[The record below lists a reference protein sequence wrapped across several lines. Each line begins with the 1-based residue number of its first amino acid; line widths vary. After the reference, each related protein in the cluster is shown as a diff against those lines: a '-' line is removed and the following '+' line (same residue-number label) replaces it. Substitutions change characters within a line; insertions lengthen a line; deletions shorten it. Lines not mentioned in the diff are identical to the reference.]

1 MKHPLHIFPAARP
14 RLAARQQAGT
24 RHIVTPHPARHNS
37 TRTATDIR
45 MQPRVRHLS
54 GLRRWVAALC
64 CTAVLAGC
72 ATPTQNGAAADAA
85 TAPSEARP
93 VRVRLLFAGDVMA
106 HTPQLTAART
116 ADGQYDFRPVFAYLK
131 PHFAE
136 ADAVIVNLETTLSP
150 EPPFSGYPC
159 FRTPASMADA
169 LRDAGVDMAVLANNH
184 CCDAGERGIRR
195 TARELERCG
204 IRHTGVF
211 ADSIDFVARNP
222 LLFEQRGIRFALL
235 NYTYSTNGN
244 PVPKGVIVNRI
255 DSALMVRDLERVRR
269 DSVDCT
275 IVCIHWGVEYER
287 RENGSQRHLA
297 DLLRRHGADI
307 IIGSHPHV
315 VQPFRADSLH
325 AVFYSLGNFVSN
337 QRWRYSDGGLMAEVT
352 ATRRPSGRMSYT
364 ARPVPVW
371 VLHPGYRIVPP
382 EVGDTLPMA
391 PAVRAQYERFMEDTR
406 RTLGE

>member
-1 MKHPLHIFPAARP
+1 MKHPLHIFPTARP
-14 RLAARQQAGT
+14 RLAARQQTGT
-24 RHIVTPHPARHNS
+24 RHTEAPHPARDNS

-45 MQPRVRHLS
+45 MHPRVRRLA
-54 GLRRWVAALC
+54 GLRHWTAALC

-72 ATPTQNGAAADAA
+72 ATPTQNGAEADAA
-85 TAPSEARP
+85 ALSEARP

-116 ADGQYDFRPVFAYLK
+116 ADGQYDFRPVFSYLK
-131 PHFAE
+131 PRFAE

-307 IIGSHPHV
+307 IGSHPHV

-391 PAVRAQYERFMEDTR
+391 HAVRAQYERFMEDTR

>member
-1 MKHPLHIFPAARP
+1 MNAHPIVRTLTAALYGAVLFAGCGAPA
-14 RLAARQQAGT
+14 
-24 RHIVTPHPARHNS
+24 PHPQEAA
-37 TRTATDIR
+37 TTATTDTA
-45 MQPRVRHLS
+45 MQP
-54 GLRRWVAALC
+54 A
-64 CTAVLAGC
+64 
-72 ATPTQNGAAADAA
+72 
-85 TAPSEARP
+85 
-93 VRVRLLFAGDVMA
+93 RVRLLFAGDVMA
-106 HTPQLTAART
+106 HTPQLAAART
-116 ADGQYDFRPVFAYLK
+116 DDGRYDFSPVFAYLR
-131 PHFAE
+131 PRFAA
-136 ADAVIVNLETTLSP
+136 ADAVIVNLETTLTP
-150 EPPFSGYPC
+150 EPPYSGYPS

-195 TARELERCG
+195 TARELKRVG

-222 LLFEQRGIRFALL
+222 LLFERHGIRFALL
-235 NYTYSTNGN
+235 NYTYSTNGL
-244 PVPKGVIVNRI
+244 PVPRGTIVNCI
-255 DSALMVRDLERVRR
+255 DSALMVRDLERARR

-287 RENGSQRHLA
+287 RENDAQRRLA
-297 DLLRRHGADI
+297 ALLRRHGADI

-337 QRWRYSDGGLMAEVT
+337 QRWRYSDGGLMAEVSV
-352 ATRRPSGRMSYT
+352 TRHPSGRMSYA
-364 ARPVPVW
+364 ARPIPVW

-382 EVGDTLPMA
+382 EVGDTLAMP
-391 PAVRAQYERFMEDTR
+391 PAVRTQYERFLEDTR

>member
-72 ATPTQNGAAADAA
+72 ATPTQNGAEADAA
-85 TAPSEARP
+85 ALSEARP

-131 PHFAE
+131 PRFAE

-150 EPPFSGYPC
+150 EPPFSVYPC

-195 TARELERCG
+195 TAREL
-204 IRHTGVF
+204 
-211 ADSIDFVARNP
+211 
-222 LLFEQRGIRFALL
+222 
-235 NYTYSTNGN
+235 
-244 PVPKGVIVNRI
+244 K
-255 DSALMVRDLERVRR
+255 
-269 DSVDCT
+269 
-275 IVCIHWGVEYER
+275 
-287 RENGSQRHLA
+287 
-297 DLLRRHGADI
+297 
-307 IIGSHPHV
+307 
-315 VQPFRADSLH
+315 
-325 AVFYSLGNFVSN
+325 
-337 QRWRYSDGGLMAEVT
+337 
-352 ATRRPSGRMSYT
+352 
-364 ARPVPVW
+364 
-371 VLHPGYRIVPP
+371 
-382 EVGDTLPMA
+382 
-391 PAVRAQYERFMEDTR
+391 
-406 RTLGE
+406 

>member
-1 MKHPLHIFPAARP
+1 MNAHP
-14 RLAARQQAGT
+14 
-24 RHIVTPHPARHNS
+24 IV
-37 TRTATDIR
+37 RTLT
-45 MQPRVRHLS
+45 
-54 GLRRWVAALC
+54 AALC
-64 CTAVLAGC
+64 GAVLFAGC
-72 ATPTQNGAAADAA
+72 GAPAPRPQEAA
-85 TAPSEARP
+85 TTATSDTAMQPA
-93 VRVRLLFAGDVMA
+93 RVRLLFAGDVMA
-106 HTPQLTAART
+106 HTPQLAAART
-116 ADGQYDFRPVFAYLK
+116 DDGRYDFSPVFAYLR
-131 PHFAE
+131 PRFAA
-136 ADAVIVNLETTLSP
+136 ADAVIVNLETTLTP
-150 EPPFSGYPC
+150 EPPYSGYPS

-195 TARELERCG
+195 TARELERVG

-222 LLFEQRGIRFALL
+222 LLFGRHGIRFALL
-235 NYTYSTNGN
+235 NYTYSTNGL
-244 PVPKGVIVNRI
+244 PVPRGTIVNRI
-255 DSALMVRDLERVRR
+255 DSALMVRDLERARR

-287 RENGSQRHLA
+287 RENDAQRRLA
-297 DLLRRHGADI
+297 ALLRRHGADI

-337 QRWRYSDGGLMAEVT
+337 QRWRYSDGGLMAEVSV
-352 ATRRPSGRMSYT
+352 TRHPSGRMSYA
-364 ARPVPVW
+364 ARPIPVW

-382 EVGDTLPMA
+382 EVGDTLAMP
-391 PAVRAQYERFMEDTR
+391 PAVRTQYERFLEDTR

>member
-1 MKHPLHIFPAARP
+1 MH
-14 RLAARQQAGT
+14 
-24 RHIVTPHPARHNS
+24 
-37 TRTATDIR
+37 
-45 MQPRVRHLS
+45 PRVRRLA
-54 GLRRWVAALC
+54 GLRHWTAALC

-72 ATPTQNGAAADAA
+72 ATPTQNGAEADAA

-131 PHFAE
+131 PRFAE

-222 LLFEQRGIRFALL
+222 LLFERRGIRFALL